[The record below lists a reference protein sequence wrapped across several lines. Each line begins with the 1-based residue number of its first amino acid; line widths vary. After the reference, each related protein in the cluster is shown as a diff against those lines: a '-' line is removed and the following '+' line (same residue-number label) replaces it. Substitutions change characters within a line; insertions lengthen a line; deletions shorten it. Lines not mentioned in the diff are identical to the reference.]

1 MRLSNEGF
9 FDRIEAEVSDIDLSD
24 YDFSSPVMQRY
35 ADYEPNTDYY
45 GRITI
50 DGFVDV
56 CDNSDVVPRKADWL
70 TQGY

>member
-1 MRLSNEGF
+1 MRLSNEWSVEL
-9 FDRIEAEVSDIDLSD
+9 RESNIDLSD
-24 YDFSSPVMQRY
+24 YDFSSLVMQRY

-50 DGFVDV
+50 DGFVNL
-56 CDNSDVVPRKADWL
+56 CDNSDLVPRKADWL